1 MMEETERSQAWLS
14 LYRTTVEI
22 DVFARKDGDEV
33 AMGGLKQ

>member
-1 MMEETERSQAWLS
+1 MKWKWARLAVGRPV
-14 LYRTTVEI
+14 RTTVEI